1 MKGYRKMLISPSIL
15 ASDFSRLAEEVKSI
29 ENAGA
34 DLVHIDVM
42 DGMFVP
48 NITLGAPVI
57 KCLKGKT
64 DLPFDVHLMIEEPI
78 RYIDDFASAGADI
91 ITFHIEATKDVKATI
106 EKIKACGCKPA
117 ISIKPNTPA
126 DVIFPYLNDLYMVL
140 VMTVE
145 PGFGGQSFMPETMPK
160 VKAIREEAT
169 KRNIA
174 MRIQV
179 DGGIDDKTVSIVTEN
194 GADVIV
200 AGSYV
205 FKAAD
210 RSIPIKTLR
219 EKG

>member
-1 MKGYRKMLISPSIL
+1 MLISPSIL

-64 DLPFDVHLMIEEPI
+64 SLPFDVHLMIQEPI
-78 RYIDDFASAGADI
+78 RYIDDFVAAGADI
-91 ITFHIEATKDVKATI
+91 ITFHIEATKDVSATI
-106 EKIKACGCKPA
+106 EKIKNAGCKPA

-126 DVIFPYLNDLYMVL
+126 DVVFPFLDELYMVL

-160 VKAIREEAT
+160 VKAIRQEAEN
-169 KRNIA
+169 RGIDL
-174 MRIQV
+174 RIQV
-179 DGGIDDKTVSIVTEN
+179 DGGIDDKTVSVATEN
-194 GADVIV
+194 GADVLV

-205 FKAAD
+205 FKATD
-210 RSIPIKTLR
+210 RAEAIRKL
-219 EKG
+219 KQ

>member
-1 MKGYRKMLISPSIL
+1 MLISPSIL

-48 NITLGAPVI
+48 NITLGAPVVS
-57 KCLKGKT
+57 CLKGKT
-64 DLPFDVHLMIEEPI
+64 SLPFDVHLMIEEPV
-78 RYIDDFASAGADI
+78 RYIDDFAKAGADI
-91 ITFHIEATKDVKATI
+91 ITFHIEAAKDVKATI
-106 EKIKACGCKPA
+106 NKIKEAGCKPA

-126 DVIFPYLNDLYMVL
+126 DVVFPYLDELYMVL

-145 PGFGGQSFMPETMPK
+145 PGFGGQSFMRETMPK
-160 VKAIREEAT
+160 VRAIRDEAT
-169 KRNIA
+169 KRSLDL
-174 MRIQV
+174 RIQV
-179 DGGIDDKTVSIVTEN
+179 DGGIDDKTVSEATGN
-194 GADVIV
+194 GADVLV

-210 RSIPIKTLR
+210 RKAAIEKLR
-219 EKG
+219 NP

>member
-1 MKGYRKMLISPSIL
+1 MLVSPSIL

-29 ENAGA
+29 EEAGA

-64 DLPFDVHLMIEEPI
+64 SLPFDVHLMINEPV
-78 RYIDDFASAGADI
+78 RYIDDFVSAGADI
-91 ITFHIEATKDVKATI
+91 ITFHIEATDDIEATLDKI
-106 EKIKACGCKPA
+106 EKAGVKPA
-117 ISIKPNTPA
+117 LSIKPNTPA
-126 DVIFPYLNDLYMVL
+126 EAVFPYLDRLYMVL

-145 PGFGGQSFMPETMPK
+145 PGFGGQSFMRDTMPK
-160 VKAIREEAT
+160 VRAIRDEIT
-169 KRNIA
+169 RRNLTTH
-174 MRIQV
+174 IQV
-179 DGGIDDKTVSIVTEN
+179 DGGIDDKTVTEATSN
-194 GADVIV
+194 GADILV

-210 RSIPIKTLR
+210 RAEAIKKL
-219 EKG
+219 KQ

>member
-1 MKGYRKMLISPSIL
+1 MLISPSIL
-15 ASDFSRLAEEVKSI
+15 ASDFSRLAEEIKSI

-57 KCLKGKT
+57 KYLKGKT

-78 RYIDDFASAGADI
+78 RYIDDFVSAGADI
-91 ITFHIEATKDVKATI
+91 ITFHIEAAKDVSATI
-106 EKIKACGCKPA
+106 EKIKKAGCKPA

-126 DVIFPYLNDLYMVL
+126 EVVFPFLEKLYMVL

-160 VKAIREEAT
+160 VKAIRQEAE
-169 KRNIA
+169 KRGIDL
-174 MRIQV
+174 RIQV
-179 DGGIDDKTVSIVTEN
+179 DGGIDDKTASVATEN
-194 GADVIV
+194 GADVLV

-210 RSIPIKTLR
+210 RVEAIRKL
-219 EKG
+219 KQ